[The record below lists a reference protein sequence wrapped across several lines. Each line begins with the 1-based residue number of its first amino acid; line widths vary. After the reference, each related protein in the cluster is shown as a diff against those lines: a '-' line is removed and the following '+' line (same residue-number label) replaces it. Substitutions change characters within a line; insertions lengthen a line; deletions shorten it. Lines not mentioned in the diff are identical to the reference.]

1 MLKSIAG
8 ITCSSIITLEMEER
22 VYSICSMY
30 TSGFQRPGPTS
41 AQTSEDDL
49 LKKIKIFLISS
60 CSTSTTVFTFLSP
73 TVLKNLDILQLC
85 EVFYRFLYLE
95 K

>member
-1 MLKSIAG
+1 MLKSITG

-22 VYSICSMY
+22 VYSIYSMY

-49 LKKIKIFLISS
+49 LKKIKIFLIS
-60 CSTSTTVFTFLSP
+60 TVFTFLSP
-73 TVLKNLDILQLC
+73 HS
-85 EVFYRFLYLE
+85 LE
-95 K
+95 KLGYTATV